1 MRKKIIDIS
10 VLAYFIFLLFLV
22 FFHKKANCIEQKEES
37 SSQKIVRI
45 AKGPIYND
53 DVYCI
58 EKEYSLGGKHETR
71 EEYIYSNIK
80 EIDIDESDNL
90 YVLDIKK
97 KRISV
102 FDKEGT
108 YVKTLGGIGQ
118 GPGEFQ
124 WPWSISISPQK
135 KILIVDLMK
144 RVVSIFSLEGRFEKE
159 IHTKKYE
166 ACSRVFLTSKNE
178 IIAEMPMDLGMAIK
192 KYNSEFDEETPI
204 VIKTKEIMSIL
215 DELSAK
221 IVWDLSKQ
229 DKIVWG
235 DSDKYEI
242 NIQEEV
248 GQINLK
254 IIKKYK
260 KIGINEDEYK
270 EDIKRK
276 FGGRPIPPG
285 FEKELPKYYPAF
297 QSINVD
303 DRGRIF
309 VKTFEKADPEGYYC
323 DVFDQDG
330 RYLAKIPIKSQF
342 QVWKNN
348 RFYAVEVDKEGNY
361 VVTKYKVYWKMQ

>member
-1 MRKKIIDIS
+1 
-10 VLAYFIFLLFLV
+10 
-22 FFHKKANCIEQKEES
+22 
-37 SSQKIVRI
+37 
-45 AKGPIYND
+45 
-53 DVYCI
+53 
-58 EKEYSLGGKHETR
+58 
-71 EEYIYSNIK
+71 
-80 EIDIDESDNL
+80 
-90 YVLDIKK
+90 
-97 KRISV
+97 
-102 FDKEGT
+102 
-108 YVKTLGGIGQ
+108 
-118 GPGEFQ
+118 
-124 WPWSISISPQK
+124 
-135 KILIVDLMK
+135 
-144 RVVSIFSLEGRFEKE
+144 
-159 IHTKKYE
+159 
-166 ACSRVFLTSKNE
+166 
-178 IIAEMPMDLGMAIK
+178 
-192 KYNSEFDEETPI
+192 
-204 VIKTKEIMSIL
+204 MSIL

-248 GQINLK
+248 DEIKMK
-254 IIKKYK
+254 IMKKYREIRIK
-260 KIGINEDEYK
+260 EDEYK

>member
-10 VLAYFIFLLFLV
+10 ILAYFIFLLFLV

-102 FDKEGT
+102 
-108 YVKTLGGIGQ
+108 
-118 GPGEFQ
+118 
-124 WPWSISISPQK
+124 
-135 KILIVDLMK
+135 
-144 RVVSIFSLEGRFEKE
+144 FEKE

-276 FGGRPIPPG
+276 FGGRPIPAG